1 MWNFPGICS
10 LLWTKWSILWVRVAY
25 RLPFCTLCFKVVFS
39 CLKARKKWQGI
50 AWCPKSLAFGNRKSW
65 LQLGPM
71 LCLTLDKSLSKF
83 WFPCNTAKSLNILL
97 LPFFFF
103 FFLENHNI
111 CSGKATHSSVLA
123 WRIPQIQ
130 SMGSQR
136 AGHDWLS
143 LSLWIYQLQL
153 VKKMVWPWSL
163 WNFHHCKGG
172 RQWQIIRQLFT
183 SLNYDKCYEKT
194 LGATINITGD
204 LPWDGRRCDQE
215 RPP

>member
-10 LLWTKWSILWVRVAY
+10 LLWTKWSILWVCVAY

-103 FFLENHNI
+103 FFFFRKPQYMQWKGYPLQCSGLEN
-111 CSGKATHSSVLA
+111 STDSVHGVTKSWTRLTFTFTVNLPA
-123 WRIPQIQ
+123 
-130 SMGSQR
+130 S
-136 AGHDWLS
+136 AGEEDGLTLVFVELPS
-143 LSLWIYQLQL
+143 L
-153 VKKMVWPWSL
+153 
-163 WNFHHCKGG
+163 
-172 RQWQIIRQLFT
+172 
-183 SLNYDKCYEKT
+183 
-194 LGATINITGD
+194 
-204 LPWDGRRCDQE
+204 
-215 RPP
+215 